1 VDNEELESI
10 RSDVRALRTDLG
22 LDQKKEELEI
32 KTISDHISTN
42 SCVNESVISSAE
54 CNAKSSEI
62 DTKTVESHT
71 KSGRMSTIDA
81 YFTANIMNLNCSD
94 SNKKS
99 RSPFPDRETTHN
111 TNSSRTQTPKD
122 DNANSTFKS
131 SNTENNISIPYND
144 FDEFEKFDFPSGMV
158 GLGLGLG
165 LNLFTPSILLLVDE
179 IAALEKDLL
188 DRQTDINN
196 NKVLLLLILT
206 VTSCILFVIHL
217 SLFLFFLYDFFF
229 SLYSSVSIITSD
241 SSYLS

>member
-42 SCVNESVISSAE
+42 SSKNEAVLSSAE

-62 DTKTVESHT
+62 DTKMVESHT

-122 DNANSTFKS
+122 DTANSTLKS
-131 SNTENNISIPYND
+131 ANTENDISIPFND

-179 IAALEKDLL
+179 IAALEKDLM

-196 NKVLLLLILT
+196 KALLLLILT
-206 VTSCILFVIHL
+206 ATSCMLFVIHL
-217 SLFLFFLYDFFF
+217 SLLLFFLYDFFF
-229 SLYSSVSIITSD
+229 SLYFSISIITSD